1 MAERERDAPE
11 VPPAVV
17 VRVRSLGDLVRLAA
31 SLAGRMIVMPV
42 YRHPREGGGHVYYV
56 QMMYRD
62 YYKYYGLPI
71 IYYYED
77 EGDDLPPDKAKYI
90 VAKTDEAGE
99 RIQVTDRAR
108 TGWIVIPVINLEEP
122 PSFFRRD

>member
-1 MAERERDAPE
+1 MPERERGEPE
-11 VPPAVV
+11 VPPAVA
-17 VRVRSLGDLVRLAA
+17 VRVKSLGDLVRLAA

-42 YRHPREGGGHVYYV
+42 YRYPMKGGGHVYYL

-77 EGDDLPPDKAKYI
+77 AEDGLPPEKAKYI
-90 VAKTDEAGE
+90 IAKTDEAGE
-99 RIQVTDRAR
+99 RIEVTDRAR
-108 TGWIVIPVINLEEP
+108 TGWVVIPVINLEGP
-122 PSFFRRD
+122 PSFFQRG